1 MYWLTKVYDF
11 IFGCHHSNLSR
22 VFTIGG
28 DTYIVCCLCG
38 IKFPY
43 SLDSMSMYSYE
54 PEAPAQGFLTLGLNS
69 AVALSR
75 SKDEQ
80 RLSNP
85 PRVVQT
91 PGIGAG

>member
-1 MYWLTKVYDF
+1 MYWLAKVYNF

-43 SLDSMSMYSYE
+43 SLDSMSMYSYKS
-54 PEAPAQGFLTLGLNS
+54 EAPAQGSLTLGLNS
-69 AVALSR
+69 AVALSTSR
-75 SKDEQ
+75 DEQ
-80 RLSNP
+80 RLSNR

>member
-1 MYWLTKVYDF
+1 MYWLAKLYDI
-11 IFGCHHSNLSR
+11 IFGCHHGNLSR

-43 SLDSMSMYSYE
+43 SLDSMSMVSYE
-54 PEAPAQGFLTLGLNS
+54 PEVPTQGFLTLGLNS
-69 AVALSR
+69 AVALSTSR
-75 SKDEQ
+75 EGQ

-85 PRVVQT
+85 PRVVPT